1 MKKWAGLL
9 VVIGLVGAVW
19 YVVRKQRFVLDFR
32 QPKTV
37 KIDRGDIH
45 VPITAP
51 GRIEPIQRFEVKSK
65 AGGEVIA
72 IHVKPGDYV
81 HKDDVLVELDPD
93 LEERNR
99 DRAKSDLAIA
109 KAQLEDAKNKVKDAQ
124 QQVFVVEGQ
133 RDDIRARFPLYEAEL
148 KRVEDD
154 RTNGGTTYSPIE
166 YIQHKSNYEVNIA
179 QQKSAEARVKQAE
192 NAVSSAKLLVQ
203 QQSEAVNKFGKI
215 LDDAQERYDDTTIKA
230 PRDGIVTLVPISI
243 GAKIQSGINSMTGG
257 TVLLSLAD
265 VSTLEV
271 VARVDEA
278 DWGKIADISPVD
290 ALPDI
295 PGNRARARRDAE
307 SLARRSGKV
316 VIEVDAFPD
325 EKFEG
330 LVVRVEPQGR
340 ANSSATVIQFDVH
353 VEITDERYKKLPL
366 GAQAQ
371 VTFTIESKLN
381 TLRVPVDAVKSNG
394 GKPGVWIPIPPPP
407 GERMRGKKFVAC
419 DFNISDG
426 EFAALEQVDLSEV
439 VLEEG
444 QEVYTKLPPDRDTD
458 ED

>member
-19 YVVRKQRFVLDFR
+19 YVVRTQRFVLGIR

-65 AGGEVIA
+65 AGGEVIS

-93 LEERNR
+93 LEQRNR
-99 DRAKSDLAIA
+99 DRADSDLKIA
-109 KAQLEDAKNKVKDAQ
+109 KARFADSKNKVKDAE
-124 QQVFVVEGQ
+124 QQVKVMQGAL
-133 RDDIRARFPLYEAEL
+133 DDLVARFPLFEVEL
-148 KRVEDD
+148 RRVEDD
-154 RTNGGTTYSPIE
+154 QRKDLYSE
-166 YIQHKSNYEVNIA
+166 MDYIQAKSNYEVNKA

-203 QQSEAVNKFGKI
+203 QQEEAVEVSKKI
-215 LDDAQERYDDTTIKA
+215 LEDAQERFDDTTIKA
-230 PRDGIVTLVPISI
+230 PRDGIVTAVPISI

-257 TVLLSLAD
+257 TVLLRLAD

-290 ALPDI
+290 ALPDV
-295 PGNRARARRDAE
+295 PGIRERARRVAE
-307 SLARRSGKV
+307 SLARRSG
-316 VIEVDAFPD
+316 
-325 EKFEG
+325 
-330 LVVRVEPQGR
+330 
-340 ANSSATVIQFDVH
+340 
-353 VEITDERYKKLPL
+353 
-366 GAQAQ
+366 
-371 VTFTIESKLN
+371 
-381 TLRVPVDAVKSNG
+381 
-394 GKPGVWIPIPPPP
+394 IPPATSHR
-407 GERMRGKKFVAC
+407 E
-419 DFNISDG
+419 
-426 EFAALEQVDLSEV
+426 
-439 VLEEG
+439 
-444 QEVYTKLPPDRDTD
+444 
-458 ED
+458 

>member
-1 MKKWAGLL
+1 MKKWAALF
-9 VVIGLVGAVW
+9 VVIALVCAVW
-19 YVVRKQRFVLDFR
+19 YVVRKQRVQFDFR
-32 QPKTV
+32 RPKTAE
-37 KIDRGDIH
+37 IDRGDIH

-72 IHVKPGDYV
+72 IKVKPGDYV
-81 HKDDVLVELDPD
+81 IKDEVLVELDPD
-93 LEERNR
+93 LEQRNR
-99 DRAKSDLAIA
+99 DRADSDLKIA
-109 KAQLEDAKNKVKDAQ
+109 KARLDDAKIKIRDAE
-124 QQVFVVEGQ
+124 QQVFVMQGALADLE
-133 RDDIRARFPLYEAEL
+133 ARFPLFEVEL

-154 RTNGGTTYSPIE
+154 RKKDLYSE
-166 YIQHKSNYEVNIA
+166 MDYIQAKSNYDVNIA
-179 QQKSAEARVKQAE
+179 QQRSAKARVEQAK
-192 NAVSSAKLLVQ
+192 NAVSSAELAETQ
-203 QQSEAVNKFGKI
+203 QAEAVNKIQKI
-215 LDDAQERYDDTTIKA
+215 LDDAQERLDDTTIKA
-230 PRDGIVTLVPISI
+230 PLDGIVTEVPISI

-257 TVLLSLAD
+257 TVLLRLAD

-290 ALPDI
+290 ALPDV
-295 PGNRARARRDAE
+295 PGNREKARRDAE
-307 SLARRSGKV
+307 SLVKRSGKV

-325 EKFEG
+325 EKFDG

-340 ANSSATVIQFDVH
+340 AYSSATVIQFDVH
-353 VEITDERYKKLPL
+353 VKITDERYRKLPL

-371 VTFTIESKLN
+371 VTFTVESKLD
-381 TLRVPVDAVKSNG
+381 TLRVPVDAVKSNS
-394 GKPGVWIPIPPPP
+394 GKSGVWIPIPPPP

-444 QEVYTKLPPDRDTD
+444 QEVYTRLPPDRDTD